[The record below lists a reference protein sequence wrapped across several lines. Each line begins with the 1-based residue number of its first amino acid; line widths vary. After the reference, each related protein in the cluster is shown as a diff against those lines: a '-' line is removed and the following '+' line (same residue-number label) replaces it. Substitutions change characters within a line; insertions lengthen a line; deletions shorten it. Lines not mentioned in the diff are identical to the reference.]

1 MSVVGTGVNMAA
13 DRAAAD
19 AMSHERHSVSNEK
32 ADKAGS
38 SDEASKETGDRDADG
53 RRPWERIRRPNH
65 NETENDEHKSKD
77 VSGQLGKTLDL
88 SG

>member
-1 MSVVGTGVNMAA
+1 MVA
-13 DRAAAD
+13 DRAAVD
-19 AMSHERHSVSNEK
+19 AANHERHSISQEK
-32 ADKAGS
+32 ADRAAGVGS
-38 SDEASKETGDRDADG
+38 SDEASSETSDRDADG

-65 NETENDEHKSKD
+65 NEAENNEHKSKD